1 MFSHYTYSSPN
12 NYSKHHNLQYLSYYD
27 RWDRQSVRELD
38 EQTTAYGRVEFF
50 VVIDTDFL
58 QEIYSGANSP
68 SPYLR
73 PHVLAIISPI
83 PRFSKISNG
92 DFVRYELNS
101 NATLASPEVIDAN
114 DMLHLIGRVCD
125 REGRW
130 SIVDR
135 ETIVGRLDVMESLVD
150 RR

>member
-1 MFSHYTYSSPN
+1 M
-12 NYSKHHNLQYLSYYD
+12 
-27 RWDRQSVRELD
+27 
-38 EQTTAYGRVEFF
+38 
-50 VVIDTDFL
+50 IDTEFL
-58 QEIYSGANSP
+58 QDRYAGENSP

-83 PRFSKISNG
+83 PRFSKVADG
-92 DFVRYELNS
+92 AFVRYKLNS
-101 NATLASPEVIDAN
+101 NDALASPEVIDAN
-114 DMLHLIGRVCD
+114 DVLHLVGCVCD

-135 ETIVGRLDVMESLVD
+135 ETIVGRLDVMESVVD